1 MNADYLS
8 LIKEEK
14 ILVLL
19 KVFGYGPSKAGQV
32 VVNRFV
38 EVIKKRPL
46 EEETSGRR
54 CYLRDC

>member
-1 MNADYLS
+1 MNEDYLS

-14 ILVLL
+14 IFVLL

-32 VVNRFV
+32 VVNSFV

-54 CYLRDC
+54 CYLRGC